1 MGLKKQNYHKKF
13 SFTAQKYQTSFFFL
27 YKKLISSIFSF
38 FFYDYNNTESR
49 KKCISGDRK
58 MLIPLKVFDP

>member
-13 SFTAQKYQTSFFFL
+13 SFTAQKYQTSIFFL

-38 FFYDYNNTESR
+38 FLMIRIIQSQGR
-49 KKCISGDRK
+49 SASQGIVKC
-58 MLIPLKVFDP
+58 